1 MRYIYSCRA
10 PDLDMFISMN
20 LQTLLPMIKAL
31 LVILMAISFAASITA
46 AEEISYTAYLS
57 RKDRYN
63 SNGERLTSVADILRQ
78 DRANFHK
85 GGGDRADE
93 DDGGIFAT
101 ANGRA
106 KFESYSIVL
115 EALDAADLIN
125 GVQKGIMVRVV
136 GRKIYVSGA
145 EFEEEG

>member
-1 MRYIYSCRA
+1 M
-10 PDLDMFISMN
+10 LTGMN
-20 LQTLLPMIKAL
+20 LRRWIPVTKTL
-31 LVILMAISFAASITA
+31 LVILLSVSFAAPIAA
-46 AEEISYTAYLS
+46 AEITYTAYLS

-85 GGGDRADE
+85 GKGDRADE
-93 DDGGIFAT
+93 DDGGIFST
-101 ANGRA
+101 AAGRS
-106 KFESYSIVL
+106 KFDSYSIVL
-115 EALDAADLIN
+115 EALDAADLID

-136 GRKIYVSGA
+136 GRKIYVGGA